1 MDNST
6 DKSQTPENVP
16 HPWYNSRKRFFLP
29 LIFVVVGGLLLARQL
44 GMPIPDW
51 IFSWQVLLI
60 GAGLASGI
68 VEKFRGGA
76 WLVMILVG
84 GFFLTDELVPGADFH
99 KYLWP
104 IGLIA
109 LGLLLFLRPKK
120 PFCNDNRR
128 FHRFDRF
135 NRRQYRK
142 YERMARDGRPMP
154 GFNQPIT
161 GFGPAPA
168 RPAETTPVPG
178 TETGNADPQAGPGD
192 TGTSQPGN
200 ASHPGAGNPGFG
212 FNSGSAYMASSSED
226 YIDATV
232 VLGAVQKNIVSKNFS
247 GGDITVFMG
256 GTEINLTQADIQGT
270 AIMDI
275 TQIMGGTKLIVPPHW
290 EVQTRITSVFGN
302 VEDKRVPGQVIKD
315 KILILDGTSVFGGIE
330 IRSY

>member
-1 MDNST
+1 MDST
-6 DKSQTPENVP
+6 DKSQTPESGP

-29 LIFVVVGGLLLARQL
+29 LLFVAVGGLLLARQL
-44 GMPIPDW
+44 GANIPDW

-60 GAGLASGI
+60 GAGITSGI

-76 WLVMILVG
+76 WIVMILVG
-84 GFFLTDELVPGADFH
+84 GFFLIDELVPGADFH
-99 KYLWP
+99 KFLWP

-120 PFCNDNRR
+120 PFCDGNGDQHWR
-128 FHRFDRF
+128 RF
-135 NRRQYRK
+135 NRRKMRR
-142 YERMARDGRPMP
+142 YERLARYGRPMP

-161 GFGPAPA
+161 GFNPPPADVTQTGHPTA
-168 RPAETTPVPG
+168 PVDSD
-178 TETGNADPQAGPGD
+178 EMGNAAPGD
-192 TGTSQPGN
+192 ARFVHNHGF
-200 ASHPGAGNPGFG
+200 AGN
-212 FNSGSAYMASSSED
+212 NRTQATSSED

-232 VLGAVQKNIVSKNFS
+232 VLGAVQKNIVSKNFR

-302 VEDKRVPGQVIKD
+302 VEDKRIPGATIKD
-315 KILILDGTSVFGGIE
+315 KILILDGTSIFGGIE